1 MPINDQII
9 PTSDLVS
16 TPTTVISFEEG
27 STLKAYIEKKSLI
40 SKTFYVIGEV
50 LAILK
55 TVIIKEKMYDE
66 GNPYIVLCS
75 QELEEA
81 LDRKALHV
89 SQLTDRIMSQI
100 AWAENYSMGF
110 FKGAFPFLEPSQK
123 NNLSC

>member
-27 STLKAYIEKKSLI
+27 SILKVYIERKSLI

-55 TVIIKEKMYDE
+55 TVIIKEKLYDE
-66 GNPYIVLCS
+66 RNPCIVLCS
-75 QELEEA
+75 QELGKA
-81 LDRKALHV
+81 LDRKALHI
-89 SQLTDRIMSQI
+89 SELTEHIMSQI
-100 AWAENYSMGF
+100 AWAADYSMEF
-110 FKGAFPFLEPSQK
+110 FKGQK
-123 NNLSC
+123 

>member
-1 MPINDQII
+1 M
-9 PTSDLVS
+9 
-16 TPTTVISFEEG
+16 
-27 STLKAYIEKKSLI
+27 
-40 SKTFYVIGEV
+40 IGEV
-50 LAILK
+50 VAILR

-66 GNPYIVLCS
+66 GNPSTVLCY

-123 NNLSC
+123 NSLSRQTSSVATQIETHERTLFRL